1 MSDLESYVVSIGLSR
16 EGPLVVVV
24 VGHQLA
30 AGPIS
35 RGAGLT
41 GRG

>member
-16 EGPLVVVV
+16 EGPLAVV